1 MNFIKRIDDLG
12 RIVIPKEV
20 RRFLD
25 IQNNENLEISINNN
39 EIVLKK
45 YNFLNKLEKNLIKL
59 CNLVQNISNKIIV
72 VTDRDKVIYSTIE
85 SIINKEISNKLKD
98 NIINQKELDL
108 NIHITDEYKIESNF
122 IYKPL
127 IIESNQ
133 VGLIIL
139 IGEDINEKD
148 ELLLEIVSKY
158 INTI

>member
-25 IQNNENLEISINNN
+25 IQNNENMEISINNN

>member
-12 RIVIPKEV
+12 RIVIPKEI
-20 RRFLD
+20 RRSLC
-25 IQNNENLEISINNN
+25 IQNNENMEISINSD

-45 YNFLNKLEKNLIKL
+45 HSLLNEKEKDLIKL

-85 SIINKEISNKLKD
+85 SIINKGISNKLKD
-98 NIINQKELDL
+98 NIINQKELDM

-127 IIESNQ
+127 IIDSNQ
-133 VGLIIL
+133 VGLILL
-139 IGEDINEKD
+139 IDEDINDKD
-148 ELLLEIVSKY
+148 KLLLEIVSKY

>member
-25 IQNNENLEISINNN
+25 IQNNENMEISINNN

-85 SIINKEISNKLKD
+85 SIINKEISKKLKD
-98 NIINQKELDL
+98 NIINQKELDM

-139 IGEDINEKD
+139 IDEDINEKD